1 MRMNAYDFLDRVQVT
16 VSVREM
22 ETPLDHGAP
31 WIPLVVTAVQ
41 GSGVTDRREW
51 VQDALIAALESL

>member
-1 MRMNAYDFLDRVQVT
+1 MRMNAYDFLDRVQVA

-22 ETPLDHGAP
+22 ESALDHGAP
-31 WIPLVVTAVQ
+31 WITVVVTDIQ

>member
-22 ETPLDHGAP
+22 DTALDHGAP

-41 GSGVTDRREW
+41 GSGITDRREW

>member
-16 VSVREM
+16 VSVRDM
-22 ETPLDHGAP
+22 GTSLDHSAP

-41 GSGVTDRREW
+41 GTGETDRRSW
-51 VQDALIAALESL
+51 VQDALIAALEAL

>member
-22 ETPLDHGAP
+22 DTALDHSAP
-31 WIPLVVTAVQ
+31 WIPLVVTAIQ

-51 VQDALIAALESL
+51 VQDALVAALEAL

>member
-1 MRMNAYDFLDRVQVT
+1 MRMNAYDFLDRVQIT

-22 ETPLDHGAP
+22 DTVLDHGAP
-31 WIPLVVTAVQ
+31 WVPLVVTAVQ

-51 VQDALIAALESL
+51 VQDALIAALEAL